1 MEKKLKDISETLAR
15 LPEDRLV
22 QCFSLEEFATLRRL
36 LKEIEK
42 NSTTVTRISPEGE
55 KRITREIPNNV
66 LEVLI
71 GEMVKISRVNP
82 DRSGTFKERL
92 ERALEIIFL

>member
-1 MEKKLKDISETLAR
+1 MEEKLKDISEVLAR
-15 LPEDRLV
+15 LPKDRV
-22 QCFSLEEFATLRRL
+22 HQSFSLEEFATLRRL

-42 NSTTVTRISPEGE
+42 NSAVVTRISPEGE
-55 KRITREIPNNV
+55 KLVTREIPNNV

-92 ERALEIIFL
+92 ERALEILL